1 MLSRVANL
9 NRGVSVKEYSLR
21 SSILSIVLLYRV
33 LLSGI

>member
-1 MLSRVANL
+1 MISRDVNL

-21 SSILSIVLLYRV
+21 YSVLSIVLLYRV